1 MILSNGAINALR
13 SVHDSAL
20 SDTCVRLVHSAGSG
34 DYGYGAASYTTGDTV
49 TCLVIALS
57 QRELMGST
65 QVRAGDV
72 RIRMSLGTPLNNLDR
87 LQVTRLHGD
96 ALPSAQTYEIIEGPQ
111 TTHTGVWVIGRLVT
125 DGSES

>member
-1 MILSNGAINALR
+1 MILSNGALRALR
-13 SVHDSAL
+13 SVHDGML
-20 SDTCVRLVHSAGSG
+20 SDTCVRLVYAAGTSA
-34 DYGYGAASYTTGDTV
+34 YGYGAASYTAGDTFA
-49 TCLVIALS
+49 CLVIALS

-72 RIRMSLGTPLNNLDR
+72 RIRVPRGTTLNNLDR
-87 LQVTRLHGD
+87 LQVTHLHGD